1 MKPRSSRSKIRS
13 AASLQRIL
21 RSKRRV
27 VFTNGC
33 FDLLHQGHVSYLA
46 QARKLGDYL
55 VVALNS
61 DSSVRKLKGPGRP
74 LNSLRDRME
83 VMASLECVDYVT
95 WFSQDTPLALIK
107 KIRPDILVKGGDWKA
122 NQIVGANDV
131 LSWGGRV
138 YSLPYVRGKSTTR
151 LIAKAKAKT
160 EK

>member
-1 MKPRSSRSKIRS
+1 
-13 AASLQRIL
+13 
-21 RSKRRV
+21 V